1 MSLALKAVSKIYGKN
16 SRHPVPAVRTLNLEV
31 NNGEIIALLGSSG
44 CGKTST
50 LRMIAGF
57 ESVTEG
63 EIRLA
68 GRRIDALP
76 PAQRRVAMAFEG
88 YALYP
93 PLTIAENIGFALRGD
108 RTQTQNTKAQ
118 VKEIADLLEI
128 APILN
133 RRPNGLSGGQQQRA
147 SLARALIRNADLHL
161 LDEPMGQLEPQLR
174 AVLRGRV
181 KARIHERGYT
191 AVLVTHDQGEAN
203 AMADRIAVMEAGVL
217 QQYDAPSVLR
227 DRPINLFVATF
238 FGEPPMNILPALAV
252 PDGLAVLHNDKV
264 AFTIPSSRANNFGGG
279 RKLMLGLRPHR
290 LMLGSGGYQG
300 AVISSQWLGDQAHI
314 AFEVAGRT
322 LVAVQ
327 PTRTGARI
335 GETVSFGFNSDDLH
349 IFDAETGA
357 ALAHGG
363 IA

>member
-1 MSLALKAVSKIYGKN
+1 MSLNLEAVSKIYGKN
-16 SRHPVPAVRTLNLEV
+16 SKHPVHAVRTIDLGV
-31 NNGEIIALLGSSG
+31 NDGEIIALLGSSG

-57 ESVTEG
+57 ETVTEG
-63 EIRLA
+63 VITLA
-68 GRRIDALP
+68 GRRIDTLQ
-76 PAQRRVAMAFEG
+76 PADRRVAMAFEG

-108 RTQTQNTKAQ
+108 KAQARSVPAQ

-128 APILN
+128 GPILD

-181 KARIHERGYT
+181 KARIQERGYT

-203 AMADRIAVMEAGVL
+203 AMADRIAVMEAGEL
-217 QQYDAPSVLR
+217 QQYGTPLVLR
-227 DRPINLFVATF
+227 DRPANLFVATF
-238 FGEPPMNILPALAV
+238 FGEPPMNILPARAT
-252 PDGLAVLHNDKV
+252 PEGLEILHDDTV
-264 AFTIPSSRANNFGGG
+264 AFTIASARTNQLGNG
-279 RKLMLGLRPHR
+279 RKLVLGLRPHR
-290 LMLGSGGYQG
+290 MMLDRGDYKGVVVSN
-300 AVISSQWLGDQAHI
+300 QWLGDQAHV
-314 AFEVAGRT
+314 AFEAAGRM
-322 LVAVQ
+322 LVAVH
-327 PTRTGARI
+327 PARVAARI
-335 GETVSFGFNSDDLH
+335 GETIRFGFDQADMH

-357 ALAHGG
+357 ALVHGG
-363 IA
+363 IV